1 MTAFKT
7 LKEIIDKKIKLKTEE
22 YSMFLLIEK
31 EFKKTQTKNVY
42 KNLKI
47 HDYEKGE
54 LVLKA
59 QTSAWRNEGSLMKN
73 QIKKNF

>member
-1 MTAFKT
+1 MKTFKT
-7 LKEIIDKKIKLKTEE
+7 IKEIIDKKISLKTEE

-31 EFKKTQTKNVY
+31 EFKKTQTKSVY

-54 LVLKA
+54 LFLKA
-59 QTSAWRNEGSLMKN
+59 QTAAWRNEGSLIKD